1 MKFHSLTSIAELDE
15 ALKRAESE
23 PIMLYKHSTRCNISD
38 DALRLLET
46 EGAKVEMPRSY
57 YLDLIRYREV
67 SNAIEERLNVRHQ
80 SPQVLVVF
88 RGKVLY
94 HESHWRISVEAI
106 LNAAKAALA

>member
-1 MKFHSLTSIAELDE
+1 MKFHTLTSISELNE
-15 ALKRAESE
+15 ALQVADNE
-23 PIMLYKHSTRCNISD
+23 PVVLYKHSTRCNISD

-67 SNAIEERLNVRHQ
+67 SNAIEERLGVRHQ

-88 RGKVLY
+88 RGQVLY
-94 HESHWRISVEAI
+94 HKSHWRISIEAI